1 VVGWEE
7 ASSSGAGFEVVAVV
21 GFEVVAAA
29 AAEGVLVVESGD
41 GVVCVGDSVVDLE
54 GDGAVA
60 GDVGAVQAVGFDG
73 GALVGVESAS
83 VVGDVDD
90 VGAVAYDDGEERV
103 VEQDLADRLHG
114 DGSDAGDLTGLTS
127 EGVAAQQG
135 GVVDVDDDLDVV
147 AAGDLGGER
156 DRGVGVPRR

>member
-1 VVGWEE
+1 MPFSLWLLP
-7 ASSSGAGFEVVAVV
+7 FYK
-21 GFEVVAAA
+21 
-29 AAEGVLVVESGD
+29 GD
-41 GVVCVGDSVVDLE
+41 QKIFFGGVGDPVVDLE

-90 VGAVAYDDGEERV
+90 VDTAFDDDGEERV
-103 VEQDLADRLHG
+103 VEQDLAHGGDRHRA
-114 DGSDAGDLTGLTS
+114 DAGDLTGLTS

-135 GVVDVDDDLDVV
+135 GVVDVDDDLHVV

>member
-1 VVGWEE
+1 MAGWEE
-7 ASSSGAGFEVVAVV
+7 ASSAGAGFEVVAVV
-21 GFEVVAAA
+21 GFEAVAV
-29 AAEGVLVVESGD
+29 AAEGVLVVEAGD
-41 GVVCVGDSVVDLE
+41 GVGGVGDSVVDLE
-54 GDGAVA
+54 GDGVVA

-90 VGAVAYDDGEERV
+90 VDTAFDDDGEERV
-103 VEQDLADRLHG
+103 VEQDLAHGGDRHRA
-114 DGSDAGDLTGLTS
+114 DAGDLTGLTS